1 MTDKETAARDGAG
14 EHAADNVMHKREKPV
29 RLFNPSANRRPSPN
43 PYPSSFDR
51 NCTQRRAAE
60 PLGSPAARIVVLV
73 VFLRAL
79 VVARLSSLETDSG
92 RRTYSTYAGCAVTAR
107 ACASAVISMHAVYV
121 YHVAL
126 PSDLNGRYNIGVD
139 EEYSARL
146 VAEREK
152 QGGTDLGPLLNTNG
166 PVAQAQGMVHAFP

>member
-1 MTDKETAARDGAG
+1 
-14 EHAADNVMHKREKPV
+14 
-29 RLFNPSANRRPSPN
+29 
-43 PYPSSFDR
+43 
-51 NCTQRRAAE
+51 
-60 PLGSPAARIVVLV
+60 
-73 VFLRAL
+73 
-79 VVARLSSLETDSG
+79 
-92 RRTYSTYAGCAVTAR
+92 
-107 ACASAVISMHAVYV
+107 MHAVYV

-126 PSDLNGRYNIGVD
+126 PSDLNGHYNIGVD